1 MHEVV
6 YSVFSHTPGSPLIWL
21 KCLFYRYSKRDREAR
36 DAENSAQK
44 LQKENNDLL
53 ARTSD
58 AEAARKA
65 LDTEVNVRKICTLKG
80 TIHVYNNNK

>member
-1 MHEVV
+1 MTKLFCKLKLVITKSDKINPEF
-6 YSVFSHTPGSPLIWL
+6 VF
-21 KCLFYRYSKRDREAR
+21 CVNRYSKRDREAR

-44 LQKENNDLL
+44 LQKENNDLQ

-65 LDTEVNVRKICTLKG
+65 LDTEVNV
-80 TIHVYNNNK
+80 

>member
-1 MHEVV
+1 MKRKVLSKLFCKLKLVITRSDKINPKFV
-6 YSVFSHTPGSPLIWL
+6 YHV
-21 KCLFYRYSKRDREAR
+21 YRFSKRDREAR

-44 LQKENNDLL
+44 LQKENNDLQ

-65 LDTEVNVRKICTLKG
+65 LDTEVNVC
-80 TIHVYNNNK
+80 NKNISPND

>member
-1 MHEVV
+1 MIKINPEFV
-6 YSVFSHTPGSPLIWL
+6 YHVF
-21 KCLFYRYSKRDREAR
+21 RYSKRDREAR

-44 LQKENNDLL
+44 LQKENNDLQ

-65 LDTEVNVRKICTLKG
+65 LEAEVNVCNKKISLSD
-80 TIHVYNNNK
+80 